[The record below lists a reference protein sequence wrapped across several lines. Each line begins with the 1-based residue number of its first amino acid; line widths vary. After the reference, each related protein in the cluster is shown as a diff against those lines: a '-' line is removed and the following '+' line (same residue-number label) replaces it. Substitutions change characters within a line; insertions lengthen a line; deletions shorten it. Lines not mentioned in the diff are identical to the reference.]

1 MFKERKH
8 TLNTIGKLSGIGFTL
23 IGSYYFLSFLNG
35 STPRIKK
42 TKKKKKKK
50 LKNDVIMAGSTL
62 QWAQPP
68 DRYHKVP

>member
-50 LKNDVIMAGSTL
+50 NKKLCNNGRQHPSVGTTTRPLS
-62 QWAQPP
+62 
-68 DRYHKVP
+68 

>member
-50 LKNDVIMAGSTL
+50 KKDLMIACNTL

>member
-35 STPRIKK
+35 STPRIIK
-42 TKKKKKKK
+42 TKKKKKK

>member
-42 TKKKKKKK
+42 KQKKKKKK
-50 LKNDVIMAGSTL
+50 LKNYVIMAGSTL